1 METVIIID
9 CGTDLPKEYVEKN
22 NVPLLSMTVNFKG
35 NEYKDDLGETLPY
48 EEFYREV
55 RAGEMPSTAQI
66 NVYAYAEEFRKHV
79 SQGKAVICP
88 VFSSALSGSYN
99 SANIAKD
106 MILEEFKDADI
117 TVIDT
122 KCASLGE
129 GLLAYY
135 AIEMLKQGASKEEII
150 NWIETNKLKI
160 NHWFTVDDLNHL
172 KRGGRVS
179 STAAI
184 IGTLLDIKP
193 VLHVDNEGRLIPI
206 TKVKGRKKSIRA
218 LAEELDK
225 RIVNADN
232 QIIFISHGDCL
243 EDAKLLEKLIREK
256 HNVKDVIIN
265 PIGAVIG
272 THSGPGTVALFFLG
286 ENR

>member
-9 CGTDLPKEYVEKN
+9 SCSDLPKEYIEEN
-22 NVPLLSMTVNFKG
+22 NITVLSMTVNFKG
-35 NEYKDDLGETLPY
+35 NEYKDDFGKTLPY
-48 EEFYREV
+48 EDFYREV

-66 NVYAYAEEFRKHV
+66 NAYSYSVEFKKAV
-79 SQGKAVICP
+79 SEGKAVICL

-99 SANIAKD
+99 SACMGKEMVLD
-106 MILEEFKDADI
+106 EFQNADI

-129 GLLAYY
+129 GLLDYY
-135 AIEMLKQGASKEEII
+135 AIEMLKKGASKEEII
-150 NWIETNKLKI
+150 NWIEENKLRV

-179 STAAI
+179 SAAAV

-193 VLHVDNEGRLIPI
+193 ILHVDNEGRLIPV
-206 TKVKGRKKSIRA
+206 TKVKGRKKSIKS

-225 RIVNADN
+225 KIVNEEG
-232 QIIFISHGDCL
+232 QTIFISHGDCL
-243 EDAKLLEKLIREK
+243 EDAKLLERIITEK
-256 HNVKDVIIN
+256 HKVKDVIIN
-265 PIGAVIG
+265 NIGPAVG

-286 ENR
+286 EKR